1 MLKGLGRIISLCL
14 LITIGS
20 VGLYIYRDH
29 FSAQHTID
37 QLTQDKKV
45 LETVVKRLSSE
56 NRVAE
61 VIVTDQHEV
70 AGVMN
75 TTLLFVEYAKDGR
88 ELPPKVLTVKG
99 AYAHVD
105 ALVIKFDREL
115 VKENDPLRGKSIA
128 LFVRAFGDQETPA
141 EGPKIDQPG
150 KIPDVYQGADPR
162 VSNYEKELWAGFWQL
177 ADDEELRKK
186 KGVRVAQ
193 GEGPWGP
200 FKMDRLYTLSIDA
213 DGGLNIVSQPLKG
226 IYREALQRRA
236 GLPTQPVGSAAPRT
250 PAGTSRG

>member
-1 MLKGLGRIISLCL
+1 MLKGLGRIVSLCV
-14 LITIGS
+14 LIVIGS

-37 QLTQDKKV
+37 KLTEEKKV
-45 LETVVKRLSSE
+45 LETVVQRLSSE

-61 VIVTDQHEV
+61 VIVTDQHEEN
-70 AGVMN
+70 GVIQ

-99 AYAHVD
+99 KTAHVD
-105 ALVIKFDREL
+105 ALVIKFDRDF
-115 VKENDPLRGKSIA
+115 VKENDPLSGKSIA
-128 LFVRAFGDQETPA
+128 LFVRAFGDQETP
-141 EGPKIDQPG
+141 EKGPKIDTPG
-150 KIPDVYQGADPR
+150 RIPLVYQGVDPR
-162 VSNYEKELWAGFWQL
+162 VSEYEQKLWNSFWQL
-177 ADDEELRKK
+177 VTDENYRKEM
-186 KGVRVAQ
+186 GVRVAQ

-200 FKMDRLYTLSIDA
+200 FELDRLYTLSIDS

-236 GLPTQPVGSAAPRT
+236 GLTSTTTQAT
-250 PAGTSRG
+250 K